1 MHPLDYKGCIFN
13 ALREVECMNV
23 VEQYNL
29 TLQIEVLKE
38 QSAETLARL
47 CKLVDGNGT
56 SDCVEALKAYSHI
69 VNTELY
75 LATSIHELD
84 ALKSDMVKLEST
96 IKASLAQVSHEVSDV
111 KYVKAVKSN
120 SDIPDIESYSSE
132 DFDKALERT
141 IDLLTF
147 NKNISNTPHAVILGG
162 QSGAGK
168 TTIHRVKMMEYKG
181 DYIVIDGDTYRAQHP
196 HFRELQEKY
205 GVDSVDYTKVF
216 AGKMVEAVI
225 DKLSSLKYNLIIEG
239 TLRSAAVPINTATL
253 LKSKGYTVDFCLIA
267 TKPELSYLTTQLR
280 YLEMMIVDPLQA
292 RATPK
297 DHHDG
302 IVKFLVANITEL
314 EQSGVFETIQVY
326 KRDLEQVYNSKLC
339 TESVGTVVEQ
349 ILFGPWTKDE
359 STLLEVSKSQEQ
371 ELRAKLP

>member
-47 CKLVDGNGT
+47 CKLVDGSGN
-56 SDCVEALKAYSHI
+56 SDCVEALKAYSHM

-84 ALKSDMVKLEST
+84 ILKLDMVKLENT
-96 IKASLAQVSHEVSDV
+96 IKELLTQASHDISDI
-111 KYVKAVKSN
+111 KAVKEIG
-120 SDIPDIESYSSE
+120 DVQAIESYSSE

-147 NKNISNTPHAVILGG
+147 NKNVSSTPHAVILGG

-205 GVDSVDYTKVF
+205 GVDSVDYTKAF
-216 AGKMVEAVI
+216 AGQMVEAVI

-297 DHHDG
+297 EHHDG
-302 IVKFLVANITEL
+302 IVKSLVANITEI

-339 TESVGTVVEQ
+339 TKSVGTVVDQ
-349 ILFGPWTKDE
+349 ILFGAWTQDE
-359 STLLEVSKSQEQ
+359 AALLEVSKSQEQ
-371 ELRAKLP
+371 DLRAKLP

>member
-47 CKLVDGNGT
+47 CKLVDESGT
-56 SDCVEALKAYSHI
+56 SDCVEALKAYSHM

-75 LATSIHELD
+75 LAMSIHELD
-84 ALKSDMVKLEST
+84 VLKSDMVKLEST
-96 IKASLAQVSHEVSDV
+96 IKASLAQASHEVSDV
-111 KYVKAVKSN
+111 KAN
-120 SDIPDIESYSSE
+120 SGISDIESYSSE
-132 DFDKALERT
+132 DFDKALART

-147 NKNISNTPHAVILGG
+147 NKNVSSTPHAVILGG

-205 GVDSVDYTKVF
+205 GVDSVDYTKAF
-216 AGKMVEAVI
+216 AGQMVEAVI

-253 LKSKGYTVDFCLIA
+253 LKSKGYTVAFCLIA

-292 RATPK
+292 RSTPK

-302 IVKFLVANITEL
+302 IVKSLVSNSNEL
-314 EQSGVFETIQVY
+314 EQSGLFESIQVY

-339 TESVGTVVEQ
+339 TKSVGTVVDQ
-349 ILFGPWTKDE
+349 ILFGAWTQDE
-359 STLLEVSKSQEQ
+359 AALLEVSKSQEQ
-371 ELRAKLP
+371 DLRAKLP